1 MRKFFLLLGAV
12 TFAALTLEGCA
23 EHYFTISNPN
33 PAGQFHKMDET
44 VWAWQA
50 VDVLEAEAPDPAHKI
65 TEISWAWGAIKKPRI
80 SKACDPLDSVDR
92 VRIRD
97 NIFYGV
103 LSLATLGLARPLDIV
118 YQCSADREEN
128 TRNEEPCDITDALSE
143 VRIQQNFGNGV
154 LSLVTLGFVR
164 TLNIEF
170 KCFAGRVLEGK
181 MD

>member
-118 YQCSADREEN
+118 YECSADQEES
-128 TRNEEPCDITDALSE
+128 TRNAEPCNIKDALNE
-143 VRIQQNFGNGV
+143 VRIQQNFGNGA

-170 KCFAGRVLEGK
+170 KCFAGRASDGT